1 MSVKKRLF
9 ALLTVIFVIVSM
21 SGVASAETASNE
33 MTEAISAN
41 LEEQH
46 HDYVQGSL
54 VLEDV
59 EEIQV
64 NDSEKDFN
72 SVVLAVAHYKT
83 VRDNIF
89 FTNRAELVYFD
100 AENNTV
106 LGQADVATV
115 EAAAN
120 YKEAHNEE
128 LGSHL
133 DMWVITLLNLVIP
146 LLAMAFIMYVW
157 EPRQYLTTRF
167 KIANKLYNG
176 HHQSFN

>member
-1 MSVKKRLF
+1 MKKRLF
-9 ALLTVIFVIVSM
+9 ALLTVLLVIASM
-21 SGVASAETASNE
+21 SGVASAETASKE
-33 MTEAISAN
+33 MTKAISAN

-46 HDYVQGSL
+46 SDYVQGSL
-54 VLEDV
+54 SLENV
-59 EEIQV
+59 EEVQV

-89 FTNRAELVYFD
+89 FTNRAEVVYFD
-100 AENNTV
+100 AANNTV
-106 LGQADVATV
+106 LGQADVATI

-120 YKEAHNEE
+120 YKDVHSEE

-133 DMWVITLLNLVIP
+133 DMWVITLLNLVVP
-146 LLAMAFIMYVW
+146 LLIMAFIMYLW